1 MERSSSSSYCSVT
14 TRTPG
19 CDTAGTREVYKHSV
33 HKLLLAANS
42 SFGAC
47 LTHTWGGAADA
58 PAVGAM
64 WGSLI
69 CKLLQG
75 SS

>member
-1 MERSSSSSYCSVT
+1 MERSSHCSVT
-14 TRTPG
+14 TRTAG
-19 CDTAGTREVYKHSV
+19 CDTAGTREVYKHSA

-42 SFGAC
+42 SFRAR
-47 LTHTWGGAADA
+47 LAHTWGGAADV

-64 WGSLI
+64 WGSLL